1 MSLSALRPTAD
12 ELREMARIAAP
23 IVVVN
28 VGMQGMGL
36 VDAIMLGRVSPT
48 ALAAVGLGNFY
59 FFATAIIG
67 IGMLLALDPV
77 ISQAIGAQ
85 DEVAI
90 ARSIQRGIVMTT
102 IVALL
107 VSATFLPAR
116 PLLTVLR
123 QPEDVVPLAAAY
135 VRWSVPGLL
144 PFFAFNMLRQTM
156 QAFHLLK
163 PVVIAVVVGNAVNVF
178 FNWVLIFGNLGF
190 AAGGVVGSSQ
200 ATVLSRWV
208 MAATLLALG
217 WKQLR
222 PYLLHWHAES
232 LTLAPLGRMLL
243 LGLPIGLQFL
253 AEVGAFGIVTVMT
266 GWIDTT
272 TLAGHEIALSLA
284 SMTFMVPMGVAAAA
298 AVMVGRAVGRGDM
311 AASRRDAVAA
321 LVVGVGFMALCA
333 MLFAAIPGTLAG
345 FYTQDAATFTLAAM
359 LIPIAAVFQVF
370 DGTQVVAASILRG
383 TGDTRVPAILH
394 TLSFWAFGIPFGA
407 LLAFYFHLGA
417 AGLWWG
423 LTVGLAVAAVLQL
436 ARVRARLSGDV
447 ARLVI
452 DHAH

>member
-1 MSLSALRPTAD
+1 
-12 ELREMARIAAP
+12 
-23 IVVVN
+23 
-28 VGMQGMGL
+28 
-36 VDAIMLGRVSPT
+36 
-48 ALAAVGLGNFY
+48 
-59 FFATAIIG
+59 
-67 IGMLLALDPV
+67 
-77 ISQAIGAQ
+77 
-85 DEVAI
+85 
-90 ARSIQRGIVMTT
+90 
-102 IVALL
+102 
-107 VSATFLPAR
+107 
-116 PLLTVLR
+116 
-123 QPEDVVPLAAAY
+123 
-135 VRWSVPGLL
+135 L

-163 PVVIAVVVGNAVNVF
+163 PVVLSVVVGNAVNVF

-217 WKQLR
+217 WMRLR
-222 PYLLHWHAES
+222 PYLVHWHAAS
-232 LTLAPLGRMLL
+232 LSLAPLGRMLL
-243 LGLPIGLQFL
+243 LGLPIGFQFL
-253 AEVGAFGIVTVMT
+253 AEAGAFGFVTVMT

-321 LVVGVGFMALCA
+321 LVVGVGFMTLCA
-333 MLFAAIPGTLAG
+333 ALFAAIPGTLAG
-345 FYTQDAATFTLAAM
+345 FYTKDAATFTLAAM

-407 LLAFYFHLGA
+407 LLAFYFNLGA
-417 AGLWWG
+417 SGLWWG
-423 LTVGLAVAAVLQL
+423 LTVGLAVAAVLQV

>member
-1 MSLSALRPTAD
+1 
-12 ELREMARIAAP
+12 
-23 IVVVN
+23 
-28 VGMQGMGL
+28 
-36 VDAIMLGRVSPT
+36 
-48 ALAAVGLGNFY
+48 
-59 FFATAIIG
+59 
-67 IGMLLALDPV
+67 MLLALDPV

>member
-1 MSLSALRPTAD
+1 
-12 ELREMARIAAP
+12 MARIAAP

-90 ARSIQRGIVMTT
+90 ARGIQRGIVMTT

-135 VRWSVPGLL
+135 VRWSIPGLL
-144 PFFAFNMLRQTM
+144 PYFAFNMLRQTM

-163 PVVIAVVVGNAVNVF
+163 PVVIAVAVGNAVNVF

-243 LGLPIGLQFL
+243 LGLPIGFQFL
-253 AEVGAFGIVTVMT
+253 AEVGAFGFVTVMT

-333 MLFAAIPGTLAG
+333 VLFAAIPGTLAG

-423 LTVGLAVAAVLQL
+423 LTIGLAVAAVLQL
-436 ARVRARLSGDV
+436 ARVRARLSGNV